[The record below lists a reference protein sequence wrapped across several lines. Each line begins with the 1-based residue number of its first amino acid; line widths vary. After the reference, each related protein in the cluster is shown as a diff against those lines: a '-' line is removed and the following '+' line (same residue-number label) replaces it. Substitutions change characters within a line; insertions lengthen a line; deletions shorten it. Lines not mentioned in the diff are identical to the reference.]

1 MGVDTHPPLPIATP
15 QERPQ
20 ETTKQL
26 DQREHRFPWL
36 YPSCLTPPRSPL
48 KGDIPNKYP
57 LYKVQMGL
65 ILKGSPIPRVPPF
78 SANNSPG
85 SLAKTHSPDRFK
97 TRRNGKIS
105 KRRGVK
111 RLVRDGQT
119 WWYFGMVKNSIL
131 MCHDCMYHVIWY
143 VYITIIYTIYC
154 IYIYIHVSASLQPFI
169 ERAVGRTLC
178 KQMTLLPGT

>member
-1 MGVDTHPPLPIATP
+1 MTVP
-15 QERPQ
+15 Q
-20 ETTKQL
+20 L
-26 DQREHRFPWL
+26 FN
-36 YPSCLTPPRSPL
+36 PPRSPL

-119 WWYFGMVKNSIL
+119 WWYFQMVKNLIL
-131 MCHDCMYHVIWY
+131 MRHDCVYHVIWY
-143 VYITIIYTIYC
+143 VYIYNYHIYHIL
-154 IYIYIHVSASLQPFI
+154 YIYIHVSASLQPFI